1 MPANHPIVNHS
12 AHSTMSTVFDSDL
25 ISIILNIS
33 PVFLTLIILSFV
45 FIMYKSI
52 NKFFMTEALS
62 EARLQKELNH
72 QTIAYTVLISSMAGF
87 MADMYLSLPV
97 SIFIACCFLYII
109 FLFIKFFAPKK

>member
-1 MPANHPIVNHS
+1 MPANHPIINHS
-12 AHSTMSTVFDSDL
+12 AHLTMSTVFDSDL

-45 FIMYKSI
+45 FIIYKSI

-62 EARLQKELNH
+62 EAQIQKELNY
-72 QTIAYTVLISSMAGF
+72 QTIAYAVLISSMAGF

-109 FLFIKFFAPKK
+109 FLFIKFLAPKK